1 MFKDKGGKT
10 VETKLVIEVKIV
22 DALINMIHVHGPFKV
37 RQVKNRCSKIENQK
51 KKKLQLTKKKKKS

>member
-37 RQVKNRCSKIENQK
+37 RQVKNRC
-51 KKKLQLTKKKKKS
+51 